1 MFCAN
6 NAKSATT
13 KYNIMTVNSEKKLT
27 FVRTGKRV
35 RKMLY
40 PIGIQDFEKICKDG
54 FVYVDKTDLVYK
66 MAQNGGY
73 YFLSRPR
80 RFGKSLLVSTM
91 EAYFSGKK
99 ELFDGLAIA
108 ELEKE
113 WIRYPVLRF
122 DLSGKQYKS
131 ISDLTETLFQHLVK
145 LEGLYGVKPQFESPE
160 ARFKDVIDAA
170 YAKTGLGVVILI
182 DEYDKPIVDSLGD
195 EKLNESFRSLLQ
207 GFYGVIK
214 AKDACIRF
222 GFLTGVTKI
231 GKLSIFSGLNN
242 LKDIS
247 MDARY
252 TDICGISEK
261 DLKKYFGES
270 VKELAVA
277 NDLSVKET
285 YTQLAE
291 MYDGYHFRQSSMG
304 IYNPFS
310 VLNTFDSG
318 EFKEYWFETGT
329 PSFLVKM
336 MKETSY
342 DVTRLSGD
350 EVGSSLLTNVDSAF
364 ANPVP
369 FLYQAGYLTIKDY
382 DKEYKLYKV
391 GFPNKEVKDGF
402 LNYLLNFYAPVQAE
416 STDALIS
423 RMSRDIRSGNAEG
436 FMQKLEALF
445 AKTSYQIQG
454 DSEKDF
460 QYAMYIILELMGEYV
475 EVEKATS
482 NGRIDVLLQTREHIY
497 VIEIK
502 INDTAEAALQQIE
515 EKAYA
520 RRFADD
526 KRKIFKIGVR
536 FSTESRCIDSWKIA
550 EGVNEL

>member
-1 MFCAN
+1 
-6 NAKSATT
+6 
-13 KYNIMTVNSEKKLT
+13 
-27 FVRTGKRV
+27 
-35 RKMLY
+35 MLY
-40 PIGIQDFEKICKDG
+40 PIGIQDFEKIRSGG

-99 ELFDGLAIA
+99 ELFNGLAIA
-108 ELEKE
+108 DQEKD
-113 WIRYPVLRF
+113 WVQYPVLRIDF
-122 DLSGKQYKS
+122 SGEDYSQSGSLGVVLSRQLKRW
-131 ISDLTETLFQHLVK
+131 EN
-145 LEGLYGVKPQFESPE
+145 LYGITDIADTPS
-160 ARFKDVIDAA
+160 ARFKEVIDAA
-170 YAKTGLGVVILI
+170 YAKTGNQVVILI

-195 EKLNESFRSLLQ
+195 EKLNESCRSLLQ
-207 GFYGVIK
+207 AFYGVMK
-214 AKDACIRF
+214 AKDACIKF

-231 GKLSIFSGLNN
+231 GKLSVFSGLNN

-270 VKELAVA
+270 VKELAEA
-277 NDLSVKET
+277 NDLTIKET
-285 YTQLAE
+285 YNQLAE
-291 MYDGYHFRQSSMG
+291 MYDGYHFRQSSVG

-310 VLNTFDSG
+310 VLNTFDAG

-350 EVGSSLLTNVDSAF
+350 EVGSTLLTDVDSAF

-402 LNYLLNFYAPVQAE
+402 LNYLLNFYAPVQSE
-416 STDALIS
+416 STNALIS

-482 NGRIDVLLQTREHIY
+482 NGRIDILIQTREHVYI
-497 VIEIK
+497 IEIK
-502 INDTAEAALQQIE
+502 INDTVEAALQQIE
-515 EKAYA
+515 EKGYA

-526 KRKIFKIGVR
+526 KRKLFKIGVR
-536 FSTESRCIDSWKIA
+536 FSTENRCIDDWKVV
-550 EGVNEL
+550 E

>member
-1 MFCAN
+1 M
-6 NAKSATT
+6 
-13 KYNIMTVNSEKKLT
+13 LT
-27 FVRTGKRV
+27 FVNTGRKA

-40 PIGIQDFEKICKDG
+40 PIGIQDFAKIRNDG
-54 FVYVDKTDLVYK
+54 FVYVDKTDLIFNL
-66 MAQNGGY
+66 ARQSGY

-80 RFGKSLLVSTM
+80 RFGKSLLVSTL
-91 EAYFSGKK
+91 EAYFSGRK
-99 ELFDGLAIA
+99 ELFDGLAVA
-108 ELEKE
+108 DLEKD
-113 WIRYPVLRF
+113 WAQYPVLHLDF
-122 DLSGKQYKS
+122 SGKAYDQPDVLAKVLDDSLSKWERIYGAENR
-131 ISDLTETLFQHLVK
+131 SDIPGIRFGNVI
-145 LEGLYGVKPQFESPE
+145 E
-160 ARFKDVIDAA
+160 AASE
-170 YAKTGLGVVILI
+170 KTGRPAVILI
-182 DEYDKPIVDSLGD
+182 DEYDKPIVDNLGD
-195 EKLNESFRSLLQ
+195 EYLTELFRRQLQ
-207 GFYGVIK
+207 GFYSVMK
-214 AKDACIRF
+214 TKDASIRF

-231 GKLSIFSGLNN
+231 GKLSVFSGLNN

-252 TDICGISEK
+252 TDICGISEQ
-261 DLKKYFGES
+261 DLKKYFDES
-270 VKELAVA
+270 VGELAQA
-277 NDLSVKET
+277 NNLSVEACYAK
-285 YTQLAE
+285 LAE
-291 MYDGYHFRQSSMG
+291 MYDGYHFRQNSVG
-304 IYNPFS
+304 VYNPFS
-310 VLNTFDSG
+310 LLNTFDSG

-350 EVGSSLLTNVDSAF
+350 EVGSTLLTNVDSAF

-382 DKEYKLYKV
+382 DEEYNLYKV

-402 LNYLLNFYAPVQAE
+402 LNYLLNFYAPVQSE
-416 STDALIS
+416 STNALIS

-436 FMQKLEALF
+436 FMQRLEALF

-454 DSEKDF
+454 ESEKDF

-482 NGRIDVLLQTREHIY
+482 NGRIDVLLQTKEFVYI
-497 VIEIK
+497 IEIK
-502 INDTAEAALQQIE
+502 INDTVEAALQQIE

-526 KRKIFKIGVR
+526 PRKLFKIGVR
-536 FSTESRCIDSWKIA
+536 FSTENRCIDDWKIA
-550 EGVNEL
+550 G